1 MVEKKNDKKVTE
13 IVYDTKNTNIRAGS
27 AKISR
32 FPYCKRILNG
42 KYLMISFLPIIISK

>member
-32 FPYCKRILNG
+32 FPYCNGILNCS
-42 KYLMISFLPIIISK
+42 YQMIALLTFRKTI